1 MHLVYSDTTQF
12 LQLKLRHKSN
22 NNSELLQ
29 VSAGHRHTGLNFHLL
44 LLRDTDSNSRLQL
57 IRNLWKLPLF
67 MTSVFINKRHRDM
80 SALFT
85 GGGITQTDRG
95 QASNSSIK
103 HLFLL
108 PAKRAKKWSCSSPLI
123 FLITHTGTL
132 FLTAGRVV
140 LKTWTSGHFSPPTG
154 AWSRNAQ

>member
-1 MHLVYSDTTQF
+1 
-12 LQLKLRHKSN
+12 
-22 NNSELLQ
+22 
-29 VSAGHRHTGLNFHLL
+29 
-44 LLRDTDSNSRLQL
+44 
-57 IRNLWKLPLF
+57 
-67 MTSVFINKRHRDM
+67 M

-108 PAKRAKKWSCSSPLI
+108 PAKKLSCSSPLI

-154 AWSRNAQ
+154 TWSRNAQ